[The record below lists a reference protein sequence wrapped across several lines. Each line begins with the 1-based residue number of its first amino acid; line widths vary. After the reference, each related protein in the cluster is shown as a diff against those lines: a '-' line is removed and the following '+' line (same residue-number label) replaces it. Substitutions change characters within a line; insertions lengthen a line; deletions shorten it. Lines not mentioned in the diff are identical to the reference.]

1 MAPAFSVPPGK
12 GNLIMSKKNE
22 TDTML
27 AGRISDL
34 ARSSEYEVR
43 TSVFLTPAEQK
54 AAYDAALR
62 AGASDRLAFWGGAPE
77 CERRLAVFLPEWM
90 TPDSSFGGAFDE
102 AREEIITELSSE
114 GVVDRTLS
122 GAIVPLEVT
131 GSAYSE
137 LDHRDYLGAV
147 LALGLERDAV
157 GDIIVTSPSGAVIFA
172 LAGAAR
178 AIEEELSSV
187 GRESV
192 SVRRAELPA
201 GFRATREFEAIT
213 DTVMSPRLDAIVSA
227 LCRVSRDASASMIA
241 RGDVALNY
249 GTASKPD
256 AQLSRGDVITV
267 RGYGKYV
274 YDGDR
279 GVNRRGRLR
288 IDARK
293 YV

>member
-1 MAPAFSVPPGK
+1 
-12 GNLIMSKKNE
+12 MSKKTE

-27 AGRISDL
+27 AGRIADL
-34 ARSSEYEVR
+34 ARTSEYEMR
-43 TSVFLTPAEQK
+43 NTPFLSPAEQK
-54 AAYDAALR
+54 AAYDAASR
-62 AGASDRLAFWGGAPE
+62 AGAAGRLAFWGGAPE

-90 TPDSSFGGAFDE
+90 APDASFGGAFDS
-102 AREEIITELSSE
+102 AREDIITELSDE
-114 GVVDRTLS
+114 GVADRTLS
-122 GAIVPLEVT
+122 GVIVPVEVS

-137 LDHRDYLGAV
+137 LGHRDYLGAV
-147 LALGLERDAV
+147 TALGIERDAV
-157 GDIIVTSPSGAVIFA
+157 GDIIVTSPSESVIFA

-178 AIEEELSSV
+178 VIEEELSSV

-201 GFRATREFEAIT
+201 GFRASREFEAIT

-227 LCRVSRDASASMIA
+227 LCRVSRDASASLVA
-241 RGDVALNY
+241 CGDVALNY
-249 GTASKPD
+249 ETASKPD
-256 AQLSRGDVITV
+256 AQLCRGDVITV
-267 RGYGKYV
+267 RGYGKYI

-279 GVNRRGRLR
+279 GVNQRGRLR